1 MIRIVIADDEEL
13 IRGALV
19 ALLGL
24 EPDLEVVAEVADG
37 AAAVAATLSCQPD
50 VVLLDLEMPVMDGI
64 EAARSLA
71 ASSTGAPV
79 RTVIVT
85 RHARPGTLKRALAAG
100 VRGFVPKST
109 PAARL
114 AQIIRDVAADVR
126 YIDAGLAA
134 AALTEDESP
143 LTPREADVLRL
154 TRDGLA
160 TKLIARE
167 LSLAHGTV
175 RNHLSSAIAKLHRD
189 DRRAAAQVAWDR
201 GWI

>member
-19 ALLGL
+19 ALLSL
-24 EPDLEVVAEVADG
+24 EPDIEVVANVADG
-37 AAAVAATLSCQPD
+37 QAAIEAVSVHHPD
-50 VVLLDLEMPVMDGI
+50 VVLLDLEMPGIDGI
-64 EAARSLA
+64 DAAQRLLRLVPTQA
-71 ASSTGAPV
+71 
-79 RTVIVT
+79 VIVT
-85 RHARPGTLKRALAAG
+85 RHARPGTLKRALASG

-109 PAARL
+109 PASELAR
-114 AQIIRDVAADVR
+114 IIRAIASGER
-126 YIDAGLAA
+126 YIDASLAA

-154 TRDGLA
+154 AREGVPP
-160 TKLIARE
+160 KQIARQ

-175 RNHLSSAIAKLHRD
+175 RNHISSAMAKLGVD
-189 DRRAAAQVAWDR
+189 SGAAAAAAAWER

>member
-24 EPDLEVVAEVADG
+24 EADLEVLADVADG
-37 AAAVAATLSCQPD
+37 AAAVAAALEHQPD
-50 VVLLDLEMPVMDGI
+50 VLLLDLEMPVMDGI
-64 EAARSLA
+64 DAARSVA
-71 ASSTGAPV
+71 ASSAGASI

-109 PAARL
+109 AAARL
-114 AQIIRDVAADVR
+114 AEIIRDVAADVR

-143 LTPREADVLRL
+143 LTPREADVLRF
-154 TRDGLA
+154 TRDGLT
-160 TKLIARE
+160 TKQIAQN

-189 DRRAAAQVAWDR
+189 NRRSAAQVAWDH

>member
-19 ALLGL
+19 ALLDL
-24 EPDLEVVAEVADG
+24 EPDIQVLADVADG
-37 AAAVAATLSCQPD
+37 AQAVTAARAHRPD
-50 VVLLDLEMPVMDGI
+50 VVLLDLEMPVLDGV
-64 EAARSLA
+64 EAARSLTEA
-71 ASSTGAPV
+71 V
-79 RTVIVT
+79 HTVIVT

-114 AQIIRDVAADVR
+114 AEIIRAVAAGER

-134 AALTEDESP
+134 AAIAEDESP
-143 LTPREADVLRL
+143 LTGREADVLRL

-160 TKLIARE
+160 TKEIARS

-175 RNHLSSAIAKLHRD
+175 RNHLSAAIAKLHTDNRGS
-189 DRRAAAQVAWDR
+189 AAAIAWDR

>member
-24 EPDLEVVAEVADG
+24 EPDLEVVADVADG
-37 AAAVAATLSCQPD
+37 AAAVTAARIHLPD
-50 VVLLDLEMPVMDGI
+50 VVLLDLEMPVLDGI
-64 EAARSLA
+64 EAARALS
-71 ASSTGAPV
+71 ASASVSPH
-79 RTVIVT
+79 TVIVT
-85 RHARPGTLKRALAAG
+85 RHARPGTLRRALAAG

-109 PAARL
+109 PASRL
-114 AQIIRDVAADVR
+114 AEIIRDVAAGER

-143 LTPREADVLRL
+143 LTPREADVLRC

-160 TKLIARE
+160 TKQIARE

-175 RNHLSSAIAKLHRD
+175 RNHLSSAIAKLHVDNRV
-189 DRRAAAQVAWDR
+189 AAAAVAWDR

>member
-24 EPDLEVVAEVADG
+24 EPDLEVVADVADG
-37 AAAVAATLSCQPD
+37 AAAVAGARTHRPD
-50 VVLLDLEMPVMDGI
+50 VVLLDLEMPVLDGI
-64 EAARSLA
+64 EAARALSDA
-71 ASSTGAPV
+71 MP
-79 RTVIVT
+79 TVIVT
-85 RHARPGTLKRALAAG
+85 RHARPGTLRRALSAG

-114 AQIIRDVAADVR
+114 AEIIRDVAAGER

-143 LTPREADVLRL
+143 LTPREADVLRC

-160 TKLIARE
+160 TKQIARE

-175 RNHLSSAIAKLHRD
+175 RNHLSSAIAKLHVDNRV
-189 DRRAAAQVAWDR
+189 AAAAVAWDR